1 MCLWNNTHS
10 WLIPLLIENTSR
22 LSEPC
27 LLFKTRL
34 AFFLIF
40 MNFIYFLNWCNDLRY
55 YIGVCNSNI
64 KKSLLHLQG
73 SSLTK
78 FFFFINKNGVSV
90 DFKRYFYKNTSFFCS
105 VTQQLLWECTFTNP
119 LLDIKLTMRKI
130 WHQYENTINRIKNH
144 KKKIMKTDS
153 IPKWVAQTKN
163 KLNLTS

>member
-1 MCLWNNTHS
+1 MTHS
-10 WLIPLLIENTSR
+10 SVNRKYKSTEWAMPVIQNTICVFSHFHEFSWL
-22 LSEPC
+22 
-27 LLFKTRL
+27 
-34 AFFLIF
+34 FFL
-40 MNFIYFLNWCNDLRY
+40 N

-64 KKSLLHLQG
+64 KKNLLHLQG

-90 DFKRYFYKNTSFFCS
+90 DFKSYFYKNTSFFCS
-105 VTQQLLWECTFTNP
+105 VTQLLLWECTFTNP

-144 KKKIMKTDS
+144 NKKIMKTDS

-163 KLNLTS
+163 KLNLAS